1 MFYRPENFSQGEK
14 PSWEEVRDLILL
26 LVKTNSAFK
35 IFPPEHVT
43 VKQFVLDFYERL
55 KSFLEK
61 ENSLDLFI
69 GENYF
74 EFMGEKVYEDEDI
87 AHSLPFFFFRDGL
100 QRLSFHRGLT
110 QNELY
115 QFFETIKEVASRPA
129 EEADIVSAFWEKNFE
144 NISFYAPDE
153 FIIEKISAGRPIP
166 EYEVN
171 PEELFSGKIELAEE
185 DRRAIEEWQLKSEGI
200 EASAEEKTPS
210 ASEEGF
216 GLKGEE
222 WKTVEAIIHSYRD
235 LPQDEE
241 LARLMLEILYLEDRL
256 EQLPSFKDSLHQA
269 HKTLLKAGKLAAA
282 TSFLRDLISLKKIFS
297 SDIPQKASLI
307 DSFLAEL
314 EANDYPAL
322 FREIYIKNNEA
333 IKKEEWLDYL
343 EVVGQPALNYL
354 ATVYQTGHLQSFSSL
369 DEIAMIIFEKWSEK
383 KPEALMKLASESQP
397 YFSRLII
404 RALARHPDRQIIS
417 FLAGFIRSRQPLLR
431 REALEALSLLESP
444 TAQKIIL
451 GYIHDPSEEI
461 RIAAVKA
468 LKVSDGTVLDHLLK
482 LASFNHLKQKTEREI
497 EAIFEALARTS
508 HPKVKKYFQQLFG
521 LRWFLRPKIKKMC
534 ELAIESLRRASNLQA
549 KELLQELREKGRGE
563 LRKYSDLALKEF
575 NSKEIS

>member
-1 MFYRPENFSQGEK
+1 MNHRPENFSQGER

-35 IFPPEHVT
+35 IFPPEHIT

-74 EFMGEKVYEDEDI
+74 EFMGERVYEDEDV

-110 QNELY
+110 QRELY
-115 QFFETIKEVASRPA
+115 QFFETIREVATRPP

-153 FIIEKISAGRPIP
+153 FIIEKISAGRSIP

-171 PEELFSGKIELAEE
+171 PDELFSGKIELTEE
-185 DRRAIEEWQLKSEGI
+185 DRRAIEEWQLKSEGK
-200 EASAEEKTPS
+200 EDSAEEKMPS
-210 ASEEGF
+210 ALEEES
-216 GLKGEE
+216 GLKEEE
-222 WKTVEAIIHSYRD
+222 WKTVEAIIRSYRD

-269 HKTLLKAGKLAAA
+269 HKALLKAGKLAAA
-282 TSFLRDLISLKKIFS
+282 ASFLRDLISLKKIFS
-297 SDIPQKASLI
+297 SDFPQKVGLI
-307 DSFLAEL
+307 DAFLAEL
-314 EANDYPAL
+314 ETDDYPAL
-322 FREIYIKNNEA
+322 FSEIYVKNFDA

-354 ATVYQTGHLQSFSSL
+354 ATIYQTGHLQSLSSL
-369 DEIAMIIFEKWSEK
+369 DEIAMIILEKWAEK

-417 FLAGFIRSRQPLLR
+417 FLASFIRSPKPQLR

-451 GYIHDPSEEI
+451 GYVNDPSEEL
-461 RIAAVKA
+461 RIAAIKA
-468 LKVSDGTVLDHLLK
+468 LKVSDETGLDHLLR

-497 EAIFEALARTS
+497 EAIFEALARTN
-508 HPKVKKYFQQLFG
+508 HPKVKKYFQQLFR
-521 LRWFLRPKIKKMC
+521 LRWFLRPKIKKMG
-534 ELAIESLRRASNLQA
+534 ELAIEALRKASNLQA
-549 KELLQELREKGRGE
+549 KELLQELREKGRGK
-563 LRKYSDLALKEF
+563 LKKYSDLALKEI
-575 NSKEIS
+575 NSKEMV

>member
-1 MFYRPENFSQGEK
+1 MNHRPENFSQGER

-35 IFPPEHVT
+35 IFPSEHIT

-74 EFMGEKVYEDEDI
+74 EFMNEKVYEDENV

-110 QNELY
+110 ENELY

-171 PEELFSGKIELAEE
+171 PEELFSGKIELTDE
-185 DRRAIEEWQLKSEGI
+185 DRRAIEEWQVKSEGI
-200 EASAEEKTPS
+200 EDSAEEKMPS
-210 ASEEGF
+210 AAEEEL
-216 GLKGEE
+216 GLKEEE
-222 WKTVEAIIHSYRD
+222 WKTVEAIIHSYRH
-235 LPQDEE
+235 LPHDEE

-269 HKTLLKAGKLAAA
+269 FKELLKAGKLVAA

-297 SDIPQKASLI
+297 SDVPQKTSLI
-307 DSFLAEL
+307 DAFLAEL
-314 EANDYPAL
+314 EADDYLAL
-322 FREIYIKNNEA
+322 VSEIYFKNTEA
-333 IKKEEWLDYL
+333 IKNETWLDFF
-343 EVVGQPALNYL
+343 EAVGQPALNYL
-354 ATVYQTGHLQSFSSL
+354 ATIYQTGHLQAASSL
-369 DEIAMIIFEKWSEK
+369 DEIALIVLEKWAQK
-383 KPEALMKLASESQP
+383 KPQALMKLASESQP
-397 YFSRLII
+397 YFSQLII
-404 RALARHPDRQIIS
+404 KALARHPDRQIIS
-417 FLAGFIRSRQPLLR
+417 FLASFIRSSKPQLR

-444 TAQKIIL
+444 AAQKIIL

-461 RIAAVKA
+461 RIAAIKA
-468 LKVSDGTVLDHLLK
+468 LKVSDETGLDHLLK
-482 LASFNHLKQKTEREI
+482 LASFNHLKKKTEREI
-497 EAIFEALARTS
+497 EAILEALARTN
-508 HPKVKKYFQQLFG
+508 HPRVRKYFQQLFG
-521 LRWFLRPKIKKMC
+521 LRSFLRPKIKKMG
-534 ELAIESLRRASNLQA
+534 ELAIEALRRASNLQA
-549 KELLQELREKGRGE
+549 KELLQELREKGRGK
-563 LRKYSDLALKEF
+563 LKKYSDLVLKEI
-575 NSKEIS
+575 NSKDRA